1 LTRTPPALA
10 LYGVLALWVVLAASP
25 LAEQWSR
32 QGEML
37 QALGSGG
44 VAERAALVDNPA
56 FPVAHAIAEA
66 TPPDACI
73 EVLAYAGPA
82 AIDYYNARLD
92 YLLYPRRVSVSA
104 QLGTI
109 APDCGYLAIFRD
121 TQQNLAAEPFAGQW
135 DEAAIAARTAGAER
149 VGTDPNVILYKL
161 R

>member
-1 LTRTPPALA
+1 
-10 LYGVLALWVVLAASP
+10 
-25 LAEQWSR
+25 
-32 QGEML
+32 ML
-37 QALGSGG
+37 QALGSRG

-56 FPVAHAIAEA
+56 FPVAHAIAQA

-82 AIDYYNARLD
+82 AIDYYNARMD

-104 QLGTI
+104 GTSDT
-109 APDCGYLAIFRD
+109 AADCGYLAVFRD

-135 DEAAIAARTAGAER
+135 DEAAIEVRTAGAER
-149 VGTDPNVILYKL
+149 IGSDPNVALYKL